1 MIVLEIQER
10 IDIIKNRLDEIN
22 NLFDIYNINDEES
35 MNYFINE
42 IQSYKEELKKIS
54 DEKLKR
60 TNKQNKKS
68 NVII

>member
-1 MIVLEIQER
+1 MVVLEIQKK
-10 IDIIKNRLDEIN
+10 IDDIKNRLDEIN

-60 TNKQNKKS
+60 TNK
-68 NVII
+68 

>member
-1 MIVLEIQER
+1 MIVLEIQKK
-10 IDIIKNRLDEIN
+10 IDEIRNRLVEIN

-60 TNKQNKKS
+60 TNK
-68 NVII
+68 

>member
-60 TNKQNKKS
+60 TNK
-68 NVII
+68 

>member
-1 MIVLEIQER
+1 MIVLEIQKK
-10 IDIIKNRLDEIN
+10 IDEIRNRLYEIN

-60 TNKQNKKS
+60 TNK
-68 NVII
+68 